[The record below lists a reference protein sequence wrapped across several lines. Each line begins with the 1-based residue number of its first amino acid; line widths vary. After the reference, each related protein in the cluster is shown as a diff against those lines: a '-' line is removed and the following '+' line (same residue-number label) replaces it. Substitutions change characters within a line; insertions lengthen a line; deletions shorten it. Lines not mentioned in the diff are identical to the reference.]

1 MNSPFRGQPLRT
13 RAIDLMKAGH
23 SADQVHWMFVNEGQ
37 DPNEVRGVL
46 TELVALQH
54 QAAAM
59 DPARL
64 REEAKWMF
72 YRGAAI
78 EDVVAHFVRAGI
90 AEEHARPE
98 ADRLRAIAAKLRP
111 CQRCGTPT
119 PPDAFF
125 MDLSG
130 FQVCR
135 GCNLRDEIGRSE
147 QRGIARDLEAVGSFG
162 MVGIGVA
169 MATSFAAQSIDQ
181 QANHYHGGTA
191 SPFCGTCKVASG
203 AHVTVLDPTTR
214 ARIDPTAEWVCR
226 QCWQKIK

>member
-1 MNSPFRGQPLRT
+1 
-13 RAIDLMKAGH
+13 MKDGH
-23 SADQVHWMFVNEGQ
+23 SADALHWMFVGEGQ
-37 DPNEVRGVL
+37 DPNEVRTVL
-46 TELVALQH
+46 SELVALQH

-59 DPARL
+59 DPKRL

-72 YRGAAI
+72 YRGASM
-78 EDVVAHFVRAGI
+78 EDVVAHWVRAGI

-98 ADRLRAIAAKLRP
+98 AERIRAAAAKLRP

-130 FQVCR
+130 FDVCR

-162 MVGIGVA
+162 MVGMGVTV
-169 MATSFAAQSIDQ
+169 ATSIAAQAVEH
-181 QANHYHGGTA
+181 QANHYHGQTA
-191 SPFCGTCKVASG
+191 NPFCATCKTPSG
-203 AHVTVLDPTTR
+203 MHVTRLHMSTR
-214 ARIDPTAEWVCR
+214 AQIDPSAEWVCGN
-226 QCWQKIK
+226 CWQKIK